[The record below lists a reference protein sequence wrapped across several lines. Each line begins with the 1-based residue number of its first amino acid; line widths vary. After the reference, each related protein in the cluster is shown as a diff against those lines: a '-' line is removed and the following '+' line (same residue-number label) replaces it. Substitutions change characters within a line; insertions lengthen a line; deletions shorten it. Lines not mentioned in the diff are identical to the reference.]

1 MVLEREVMMATE
13 LLWAA
18 GEGVREVRDDRCR
31 QQTCAGPHNFVVD
44 KSIIIT
50 CRTEGTKRV
59 DGK

>member
-1 MVLEREVMMATE
+1 MIDVVNKPAPAHIPVNPSR
-13 LLWAA
+13 
-18 GEGVREVRDDRCR
+18 
-31 QQTCAGPHNFVVD
+31 NFVVD